1 MRSQH
6 LLVIAFASLSGFV
19 MLGDFSA
26 LSVALPSIARQAG
39 ITPTAL
45 SLIGAVSTLMFASF
59 LILGGRLTDLFG
71 SVRICAA
78 GLLMYLVGI
87 LMAASAT
94 GAATLIAARALG
106 GMSFA
111 LLGPASF
118 SMLGAYLPAGPVRD
132 RAVGAY
138 VASQGAAMIVG
149 STLGGALTTYFGW
162 RVVFLMNVP
171 TALVTLALGWVL
183 MRHEPPRTRTGSI
196 DIAGA
201 VMMAAGTAILV
212 WSLTKVGQGAWRSL
226 EVPATLA
233 GGLACYLF
241 FCLYERSIAEPL
253 VPRTLFRD
261 RRLIA
266 TSLTSMCIMMAAA
279 AMFIL
284 PNVYMQRVMGFSAA
298 QSGLGMLPQ
307 ALVNITTG
315 GALAYAIGRFSFG
328 LNLFV
333 ANATY
338 LTGLGLF
345 LMLPP
350 LLPHGGYL
358 ILVCVPLVL
367 SSFGGP
373 FVAFA
378 LMSNSTAKA
387 APGQQGIVTSVVM
400 TSQQL
405 GLALGVAMV
414 LTIAG
419 SGDALGLSVDR
430 SVRYAYLACFG
441 AALLAALF
449 AFGVRSTAPVQGQR
463 ANAIA

>member
-6 LLVIAFASLSGFV
+6 LLVVAFASLSGFV

-26 LSVALPSIARQAG
+26 LSVALPSIARQLD
-39 ITPTAL
+39 ITATAL
-45 SLIGAVSTLMFASF
+45 SMIGAVSTLMFASF
-59 LILGGRLTDLFG
+59 LILGGRLTDLYG
-71 SVRICAA
+71 SMRVCAA
-78 GLLMYLVGI
+78 GLLLYLIGI

-94 GAATLIAARALG
+94 GAAALILARALG

-111 LLGPASF
+111 LIGPASF
-118 SMLGAYLPAGPVRD
+118 SMIGNYLPAGAVRD
-132 RAVGAY
+132 RAVGIY

-171 TALVTLALGWVL
+171 TALVTLALGWIL
-183 MRHEPPRTRTGSI
+183 MRREPARTRTGSI
-196 DIAGA
+196 DIVGA
-201 VMMAAGTAILV
+201 VLMAAGTAMLV
-212 WSLTKVGQGAWRSL
+212 WSLTKIGQGGWRSL
-226 EVPATLA
+226 QVLATLA
-233 GGLACYLF
+233 GGLTCYALF
-241 FCLYERSIAEPL
+241 FLYERSIAEPL
-253 VPRTLFRD
+253 VPIALFRD

-266 TSLTSMCIMMAAA
+266 INLTTLCIMMAAA

-315 GALAYAIGRFSFG
+315 GALAYAMGRFSFG

-333 ANATY
+333 ANLIY
-338 LTGLGLF
+338 LAGLGLF
-345 LMLPP
+345 LLLPL

-358 ILVCVPLVL
+358 MLVGVPLVL

-378 LMSNSTAKA
+378 LMSNATANA
-387 APGQQGIVTSVVM
+387 AAGQQGIVTSVVM
-400 TSQQL
+400 TSQQI

-419 SGDALGLSVDR
+419 SGDALGLDVDR
-430 SVRYAYLACFG
+430 SVRYAYFACFG
-441 AALLAALF
+441 AALLAGLF
-449 AFGVRSTAPVQGQR
+449 AFGIRTARQQGQR
-463 ANAIA
+463 ANAMA

>member
-6 LLVIAFASLSGFV
+6 LLVVAFASLSGFV

-26 LSVALPSIARQAG
+26 LSVALPSIARQLD
-39 ITPTAL
+39 ITATAL
-45 SLIGAVSTLMFASF
+45 SMIGAVSTLMFASF
-59 LILGGRLTDLFG
+59 LILGGRLTDLYG
-71 SVRICAA
+71 SMRVCAA
-78 GLLMYLVGI
+78 GLLLYLIGI

-94 GAATLIAARALG
+94 GAATLIVARALG

-111 LLGPASF
+111 LIGPASF
-118 SMLGAYLPAGPVRD
+118 SMIGNYLPAGPVRD
-132 RAVGAY
+132 RAVGIY

-171 TALVTLALGWVL
+171 TALVTLALGWILV
-183 MRHEPPRTRTGSI
+183 RREPARNLTGSI
-196 DIAGA
+196 DIVGA
-201 VMMAAGTAILV
+201 VLMAAGTAMLV
-212 WSLTKVGQGAWRSL
+212 WSLTKIGQGGWRSL
-226 EVPATLA
+226 QVLATLA
-233 GGLACYLF
+233 GGLMCYALF
-241 FCLYERSIAEPL
+241 FLYERSIAEPL
-253 VPRTLFRD
+253 VPIALFRD

-266 TSLTSMCIMMAAA
+266 INLTTLCIMMAAA

-315 GALAYAIGRFSFG
+315 GALAYAMGRFSFG

-333 ANATY
+333 ANLIY
-338 LTGLGLF
+338 LAGLGLF
-345 LMLPP
+345 LLLPP

-358 ILVCVPLVL
+358 MLVGVPLVL

-378 LMSNSTAKA
+378 LMSNATANA
-387 APGQQGIVTSVVM
+387 AAGQQGIVTSVVM
-400 TSQQL
+400 TSQQI

-419 SGDALGLSVDR
+419 SGDALGLDVER
-430 SVRYAYLACFG
+430 SVRYAYFACFG

-449 AFGVRSTAPVQGQR
+449 AFGVRTARQQGQR
-463 ANAIA
+463 ANAMA